1 MKQDTAENGIV
12 VAAPSQVQ
20 KAGVATILDVLND
33 RAKDKVL
40 FAIKPG
46 VGDLRVVTRESLNYK
61 QRRRLTK
68 KAKKAGLPVK
78 LEVFEP

>member
-1 MKQDTAENGIV
+1 MKQNTTDHGIV

-40 FAIKPG
+40 FAIKPE
-46 VGDLRVVTRESLNYK
+46 VGDLRVVTRDSLNYK
-61 QRRRLTK
+61 QRRRLTN

-78 LEVFEP
+78 LEVYEV

>member
-1 MKQDTAENGIV
+1 MKQDTAENGVV

-40 FAIKPG
+40 FAIKPD
-46 VGDLRVVTRESLNYK
+46 VGDLRVVTRDSLNYK

-78 LEVFEP
+78 LEVYEV

>member
-12 VAAPSQVQ
+12 VAAPSEVQ

-40 FAIKPG
+40 FAIKPD

-78 LEVFEP
+78 LEVYEV

>member
-1 MKQDTAENGIV
+1 MNQTLEQGLA
-12 VAAPSQVQ
+12 VAAPSEVQ
-20 KAGVATILDVLND
+20 KAGVAAVLDVLND

-40 FAIKPG
+40 FGIKPD

-68 KAKKAGLPVK
+68 NDKKAGLRGQ
-78 LEVFEP
+78 LEVYEV

>member
-1 MKQDTAENGIV
+1 MNQTLEQGLA
-12 VAAPSQVQ
+12 VAAPSEVQ
-20 KAGVATILDVLND
+20 KAGVAAVLDVLND

-40 FAIKPG
+40 FGIKPD

-78 LEVFEP
+78 LEVYEV